1 MLEFLKFKF
10 ILQGEEM
17 KTSIHSIKR
26 EGGGGDTQLTR
37 SLSH

>member
-26 EGGGGDTQLTR
+26 ERGGGGGIPNLQDL
-37 SLSH
+37 